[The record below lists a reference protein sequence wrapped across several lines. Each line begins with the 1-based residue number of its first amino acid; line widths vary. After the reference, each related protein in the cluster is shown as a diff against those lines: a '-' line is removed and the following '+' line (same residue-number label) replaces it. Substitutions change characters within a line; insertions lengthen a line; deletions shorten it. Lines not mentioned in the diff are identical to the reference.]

1 MQRYFALIVGAL
13 MLALAAATAPAGAQ
27 NIDAKAV
34 LADRVLGSA
43 DAPVTIYDYS
53 SMTCPHCA
61 EFHLKILPE
70 LKAKYVDTGKVK
82 FVFRDFPFDR
92 PALMAAALARCAP
105 AERYYPLLDILF
117 KQQGNW
123 SRAADP
129 LQALSQIGKLAGMSQ
144 ATIDACWASKDVI
157 DGVIKSRMDGE
168 KLYKID
174 STPTFVINDGAVKI
188 SGAQPVD
195 AFARAIDPLLK

>member
-1 MQRYFALIVGAL
+1 MQRYFALVVAAL
-13 MLALAAATAPAGAQ
+13 MLALAAVTAPAGAQ
-27 NIDAKAV
+27 NIDAKTV
-34 LADRVLGSA
+34 LADRVLG
-43 DAPVTIYDYS
+43 DPNAPVTIYDYS
-53 SMTCPHCA
+53 SMTCPHCGQ
-61 EFHLKILPE
+61 FHLNILPE

-92 PALMAAALARCAP
+92 PALMAAAMARCAP

-117 KQQGNW
+117 KQQGQW
-123 SRAADP
+123 SRAQDP

-144 ATIDACWASKDVI
+144 ATIDACWASKEVT

-168 KLYKID
+168 KLYKVD
-174 STPTFVINDGAVKI
+174 STPTFIINDGAAKI
-188 SGAQPVD
+188 AGAQSVE

>member
-13 MLALAAATAPAGAQ
+13 MLALAAAATPASAQ
-27 NIDAKAV
+27 SIDAKAV

-61 EFHLKILPE
+61 DFHLKILPE
-70 LKAKYVDTGKVK
+70 LKTKYVDTGKVK

-92 PALMAAALARCAP
+92 PALMAAAMARCAP

-117 KQQGNW
+117 KQQGQW

-129 LQALSQIGKLAGMSQ
+129 LQALAQIGKLAGMSQ
-144 ATIDACWASKDVI
+144 ATIDACWASKDVV

-168 KLYKID
+168 KLYKVE
-174 STPTFVINDGAVKI
+174 STPTFIINDGAAKI